1 MQPMVLEK
9 VQVKKFTSQHYKVM
23 AQYLVEDTIQ
33 FFDAIAKI
41 KSEKNDEA
49 SIIIKNSVDHCH
61 LLRFLDLVKLNIV
74 GRNVD
79 YNIYLDCKELSSN
92 PEWKFN
98 STLFFHSANIGI
110 TYSYLKFTYNI
121 ESYDFMDDP
130 ILNSFSIV
138 FMEFYKSEINF
149 KDCHFENSTGRK
161 FEIIVKSESTIIF
174 ENCNFE
180 GNFNFIFDISSNI
193 IIK

>member
-1 MQPMVLEK
+1 MSEY
-9 VQVKKFTSQHYKVM
+9 F
-23 AQYLVEDTIQ
+23 VEDTIQ

-41 KSEKNDEA
+41 KNGKNEEA
-49 SIIIKNSVDHCH
+49 SIIIENNVDHCH
-61 LLRFLDLVKLNIV
+61 LLRFLDAVKLNIV
-74 GRNVD
+74 GRNVN

-92 PEWKFN
+92 PAWKFN
-98 STLFFHSANIGI
+98 STLLFHYDNHDI
-110 TYSYLKFTYNI
+110 TYSCLKFTYNI
-121 ESYDFMDDP
+121 ETYDLMDYP

-138 FMEFYKSEINF
+138 FMEFYNSEINF
-149 KDCHFENSTGRK
+149 KDCHFKNSTDRI

-180 GNFNFIFDISSNI
+180 RNFNFIFDLSSKI